1 MHGKDAIVEEVLDWR
16 PSDYFTVSTLLPIPG
31 APKIMMTH
39 AFQGRTNGATH
50 IEMRVAK
57 PKPKDKAFVDQAGA
71 KFKENIT
78 KAIGNLRLMLE
89 EQQTSLSVDRRT
101 ALDCLERAVPDRAS
115 EIKHKLNDW
124 LYALVSAETLRRNST
139 VAHDWS

>member
-16 PSDYFTVSTLLPIPG
+16 PIDYFTVSTLLPIPG
-31 APKIMMTH
+31 APKIMITH
-39 AFQGRTNGATH
+39 AFQDRINGATH

-78 KAIGNLRLMLE
+78 KAIGNLQRMLE
-89 EQQTSLSVDRRT
+89 GQQTFLSVIDEPPLT
-101 ALDCLERAVPDRAS
+101 ASSERFLTEPVKS
-115 EIKHKLNDW
+115 N
-124 LYALVSAETLRRNST
+124 
-139 VAHDWS
+139 